1 MSLAYKRFVTSV
13 LVLVWMA
20 VIFSFSAKPADESAD
35 MSHSVG
41 RIVGRFFLP
50 SFEEWDIEAQQAFAE
65 QIDYPVRKTAHA
77 TEYAVLGMLLM
88 GAAGTFLD
96 KRKGDR
102 IRGFRMTGG
111 RCRFRL
117 SVVIG
122 TIYAASDE
130 FHQLFVPGRS
140 GQISDVMVD
149 SAGVLA
155 GIFLFL
161 AFNRI
166 IFHIKKK
173 FAG

>member
-13 LVLVWMA
+13 LVLAWMA
-20 VIFSFSAKPADESAD
+20 VIFFFSAKPADESAD

-41 RIVGRFFLP
+41 RTVGRFFVP
-50 SFEEWDIEAQQAFAE
+50 SFEEWDKEKQEAFAE

-77 TEYAVLGMLLM
+77 AEYAVLGMLLM
-88 GAAGTFLD
+88 GAAQTFSD

-102 IRGFRMTGG
+102 IRGFGITGV
-111 RCRFRL
+111 RCRSGL
-117 SVVIG
+117 SFIIG

-140 GQISDVMVD
+140 GQISDVMLD

-155 GIFLFL
+155 GILLAL

-166 IFHIKKK
+166 IFHIKGK